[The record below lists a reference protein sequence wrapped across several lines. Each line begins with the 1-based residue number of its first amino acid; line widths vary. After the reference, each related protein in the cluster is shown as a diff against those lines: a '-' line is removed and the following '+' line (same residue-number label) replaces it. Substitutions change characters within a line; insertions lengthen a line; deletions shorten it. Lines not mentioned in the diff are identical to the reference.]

1 MRSSCRKLP
10 IISLQGVILP
20 CGGFLFIFIRVSLK
34 KQKLNDSFHLLERYS
49 IDLFNKL
56 LEGYDNLAMV
66 STLDARLG
74 RMALRVAQSAKKDIL
89 AVLHCLPIP
98 VAFEG

>member
-1 MRSSCRKLP
+1 MSDHKHNLSTD
-10 IISLQGVILP
+10 QGET
-20 CGGFLFIFIRVSLK
+20 IFVTVEPA
-34 KQKLNDSFHLLERYS
+34 D